1 MRLILFVLLLAV
13 SLRGYGQGSLSGTVV
28 APADDGSY
36 TPLVGANV
44 YSLPGL
50 QGTTTDAE
58 GRFALQPEP
67 ADTAVAVSY
76 VGYRADTFLIRPGL
90 DPLRIELRPAGT
102 LEEVDV
108 VYREKSTEVSLLDPQ
123 KVEKIGE
130 KELLKAACCSLG
142 ESFETTPGVDVS
154 FTDAVTG
161 TRQIQLL
168 GLAGPY
174 TQITRESMPDVRGL
188 ATQYGLSFTPGTWIE
203 SMQLSKGTGSVANGY
218 ESIAGQINVELR
230 KPDAGERLYLNLY
243 GNEMG
248 RLEANLHT
256 RWALNENWST
266 GLLLHGD
273 AMPFRHDRNDDGFLD
288 NPRGRGFAGLN
299 RWKYAGENGLRFQ
312 AGLKGTLLYRQG
324 GQLDFR
330 PDAHEGSTDLWGM
343 ELDVQR
349 LEGWAKIGKVFA
361 GQPWKSV
368 GLQVSGSTYRQ
379 RSYYGLNRYDADQQS
394 AYANLIYQSIIGNTN
409 HSWRAGASL
418 QYDRYAE
425 DFNDAEYERTEWVPG
440 AFFEYTYSYL
450 EKLDVVAGLRA
461 DYHNLFGPFFTPRL
475 HLRYAPA
482 EQTVLR
488 ASAGR
493 GQRTANI
500 LAENQGLMASARRF
514 VIESEDADLPYGLD
528 AEVAWNFGFNFT
540 QKFRWNY
547 RDGAVSLDLYHTRFR
562 NQIVVDVDRS
572 PQAVFFYNLAGRSF
586 SNSLQVQ
593 LDYELLKRLD
603 VRLAYR
609 WLDVRTTFSGQL
621 RPKPLVAPHRAFAN
635 LAYETRKHWA
645 FDLTVNWQGRRR
657 IPDTDSNPEAFQR
670 PGRSPDFVLVNT
682 QVSKSWRERWDV
694 YVGAENLFNFRQ
706 TDPIL
711 AADQPFGPYFDSSLV
726 WGPIF
731 GRTVYVGMRL
741 KLR

>member
-1 MRLILFVLLLAV
+1 MRFLIMGLLLAV
-13 SLRGYGQGSLSGTVV
+13 SLQGYGQGSLSGRVV
-28 APADDGSY
+28 SPADDGSY

-44 YSLPGL
+44 YSLPGQ
-50 QGTTTDAE
+50 QGTVTDAE
-58 GRFALQPEP
+58 GKFELRPEP
-67 ADTAVAVSY
+67 ADTAFAVSY
-76 VGYRADTFLIRPGL
+76 VGYRADTFPIRP
-90 DPLRIELRPAGT
+90 DRDSLRIELQPT
-102 LEEVDV
+102 VDLQEVDV

-188 ATQYGLSFTPGTWIE
+188 ATQYGLAFTPGTWIE

-230 KPDAGERLYLNLY
+230 KPQAGERLYLNFY

-256 RWALNENWST
+256 RWELDENWST

-273 AMPFRHDRNDDGFLD
+273 AMPFRHDRNADGFLD
-288 NPRGRGFAGLN
+288 NPLGRGFAGLN
-299 RWKYAGENGLRFQ
+299 RWRYAGENGLRFQ
-312 AGLKGTLLYRQG
+312 AGVKGTLLYRQG

-330 PDAHEGSTDLWGM
+330 PDAHEGSTNLWGM
-343 ELDVQR
+343 ELDVNR

-379 RSYYGLNRYDADQQS
+379 RSYYGLNRYDAGQQS

-409 HSWRAGASL
+409 HSWRAGASM

-425 DFNDAEYERTEWVPG
+425 DFNDAEYDRTEWVPG

-514 VIESEDADLPYGLD
+514 VIEGEDADLPYGLD

-547 RDGAVSLDLYHTRFR
+547 RDGAVSLDLYHTRFQ

-572 PQAVFFYNLAGRSF
+572 PQAVHFYNLNGRSF
-586 SNSLQVQ
+586 SNSLQLQ

-635 LAYETRKHWA
+635 LAYETRNHWA

-657 IPDTDSNPEAFQR
+657 IPDTGANPEAFRR
-670 PGRSPDFVLVNT
+670 PGRSPDFVLVNA